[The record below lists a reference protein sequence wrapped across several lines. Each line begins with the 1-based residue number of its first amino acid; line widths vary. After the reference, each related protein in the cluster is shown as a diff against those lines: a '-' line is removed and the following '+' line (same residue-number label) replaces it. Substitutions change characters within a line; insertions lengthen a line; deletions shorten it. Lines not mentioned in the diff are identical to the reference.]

1 MNKRVI
7 IGIIVLMSI
16 ALFGLVALQIY
27 WINNVIRL
35 KEQEFS
41 QNVHSVLKET
51 VARHDQHVKKQLLA
65 GTIKILQGNQI
76 IVTGRDTIK
85 LGLDDINLNDDAFLE
100 SELFALTM
108 PPSMTKNADLNDIRF
123 RHQQLNQY
131 LHRMREMEKT
141 QQISKAIRV
150 ISGEISSQFA
160 NMGDR
165 MDLDLLQESLD
176 DGLQRYGIE
185 LDYQFGV
192 MEAGD
197 DSIHTLA
204 NQCNKSALEN
214 STYKTEL
221 FPEQYFLNPYYL
233 SVHFPKKVNYLLQTI
248 QVRLLTSFVFIL
260 IIIFSFAFTV
270 WTIFRQKRL
279 SDMKSDFIN
288 NMTHE
293 FKTPITTISLA
304 GQALTDPEIAQE
316 PQRIVR
322 FSSMILDESAKLGN
336 QVEKILQMARM
347 DKGELKLKIKEIDL
361 HELVEGITESY
372 LIRFDDTP
380 EAYINVHNE
389 AEHAII
395 QGDELHI
402 GNLIDNLID
411 NAVKYCQ
418 DYPQVDITTRNVKDG
433 VEITIKDHGI
443 GMTKETAKRIFEKFY
458 RVPTGNVHNV
468 KGFGLGLAYVK
479 TIIDAHQG
487 RIAVDSTLGQG
498 TTFTFWLPF
507 VYEPK

>member
-7 IGIIVLMSI
+7 IGIIVLMSV

-41 QNVHSVLKET
+41 QNVHHVLKEA
-51 VARHDQHVKKQLLA
+51 VAQHDRHVKKQLLA

-85 LGLDDINLNDDAFLE
+85 LGLDDIDINEEAFLE
-100 SELFALTM
+100 SEIFALSL
-108 PPSMTKNADLNDIRF
+108 PPTLKKTADFEDIRQ
-123 RHQQLNQY
+123 RHLQLNHY
-131 LHRMREMEKT
+131 LRKMREMEKS

-150 ISGEISSQFA
+150 ISGEISSQLG
-160 NMGDR
+160 NMGKR
-165 MDLDLLQESLD
+165 MDLDLIQASLD
-176 DGLQRYGIE
+176 EGLARYGIE

-204 NQCNKSALEN
+204 AQCNTKALAN

-233 SVHFPKKVNYLLQTI
+233 SVHFPKKINYLLQTI

-260 IIIFSFAFTV
+260 IIIFSFGFTI

-304 GQALTDPEIAQE
+304 GQALTDPDIMQE
-316 PQRIVR
+316 PQRIIR

-347 DKGELKLKIKEIDL
+347 DKGELRLKVKEIDI
-361 HELVEGITESY
+361 HELLEGISQSY

-380 EAYINVHNE
+380 DAYIRIHAE
-389 AEHAII
+389 AAHPII
-395 QGDELHI
+395 QGDELHV

-418 DYPQVDITTRNVKDG
+418 EYPQVDITTRNVKDG
-433 VEITIKDHGI
+433 VEVTLQDRGI

-487 RIAVDSTLGQG
+487 HITVDSTLGQG